1 MPRCG
6 VYLGMT
12 TFVLVH
18 GAWHDGS
25 CWNQVIKRLE
35 FLGHNAFAPNA
46 AGHGKGVD
54 KQVSHAESTRSIV
67 DFIVDNDL
75 TDVVLVGHGFG
86 GTIISKAA
94 ETVSD
99 RIRRLVFYAA
109 FIPDDGESLYDNVPP
124 DYRNLFDGLAAE
136 SQDATIMLPFPIWR
150 EVFMNDADLEFA
162 RTCYSRLSPEP
173 SQPLIEADGIG
184 ASGGPG
190 GGGGQSLLVGNG
202 GAGGAGGAGGI
213 SGVNDNP
220 AQLEGIGEVFG
231 GDGGGGGDG
240 GIFFGNGGVG
250 GVGGN
255 GAAGPVA
262 GALGGDGGGG
272 GDGGLVAGNAG
283 SGGAGGNGGAGL
295 AGAPGGAGGDGGTGG
310 STGKSGNVGAAGLG
324 GAGGSGS
331 PAGAA
336 GLPGFTGTSGGR
348 KL

>member
-54 KQVSHAESTRSIV
+54 KQVNHAESTRSIV

-75 TDVVLVGHGFG
+75 TDIVLVGHGFG

-94 ETVSD
+94 EMVSD

-109 FIPDDGESLYDNVPP
+109 FILDDGESLYDNVPP

-136 SQDATIMLPFPIWR
+136 SPDATIMLPFPIWR

-173 SQPLIEADGIG
+173 SQPLIEPLDLKKFYALDIPR
-184 ASGGPG
+184 SY
-190 GGGGQSLLVGNG
+190 LLPTEDTAVS
-202 GAGGAGGAGGI
+202 AGEWGWLWL
-213 SGVNDNP
+213 P
-220 AQLEGIGEVFG
+220 
-231 GDGGGGGDG
+231 
-240 GIFFGNGGVG
+240 
-250 GVGGN
+250 
-255 GAAGPVA
+255 
-262 GALGGDGGGG
+262 
-272 GDGGLVAGNAG
+272 
-283 SGGAGGNGGAGL
+283 
-295 AGAPGGAGGDGGTGG
+295 
-310 STGKSGNVGAAGLG
+310 KMMAGLG
-324 GAGGSGS
+324 LCRMVRMPGGHQVHLTNPNFLVNRIIDAG
-331 PAGAA
+331 
-336 GLPGFTGTSGGR
+336 R
-348 KL
+348 D